1 MMKAGK
7 YYVGDLCYVMS
18 DAEWEQF
25 CKITIQG
32 NKVIDGEFEMPDGR
46 KFATYSTAYG
56 DGVYHDQYGHSYSV
70 DAGLIGC
77 IKVEDIKD
85 DMSDILRLGAI
96 IDFNEPFECSSTDD
110 GLIKIGFV
118 EIPTG
123 YDLSLIHI

>member
-56 DGVYHDQYGHSYSV
+56 DGVYYDQYGHLNGADVLWEKEKVNYLPASTTSGKNALYKAA
-70 DAGLIGC
+70 DDIIG
-77 IKVEDIKD
+77 
-85 DMSDILRLGAI
+85 R
-96 IDFNEPFECSSTDD
+96 
-110 GLIKIGFV
+110 
-118 EIPTG
+118 
-123 YDLSLIHI
+123 